1 MALRSLFVTQIY
13 EASLSGERDF
23 AAFNEELEDACRM
36 LARIGR
42 SSSEA

>member
-1 MALRSLFVTQIY
+1 MSLRPLFVTQVY
-13 EASLSGERDF
+13 EASLAGERGFTDF
-23 AAFNEELEDACRM
+23 NAELEDACRM